1 MGRRKGIAVLW
12 AALLGAFALVSAP
25 AAAQGAPGRV
35 VAVGDLHGD
44 FVAWRAIAQAAGLV
58 DARGRWSGGRATLVQ
73 LGDMVDR
80 GPDSLRV
87 VQDMMRLQREARGAG
102 GRVVA
107 LVGNHEAMNMTDDLR
122 YVSAA
127 DFAAYATP
135 DSPRLRER
143 AWAAYRERIEASY
156 RRRDPAMTAE
166 AIRAAWLAAT
176 PLGWL
181 EHQAAWRPDGAV
193 GGWITAQPAIAQID
207 GTLFVHG
214 GLSAAYAT
222 LPVAEINARVAR
234 ALRAQETAPN
244 TILTD
249 PQGPLW
255 YRGLAQRDPAEPNP
269 VSVEDELAQVL
280 AGHQARRIVIAH
292 TPILSGVAILNE
304 GRLAR
309 VDTGISSVYGGVL
322 GWLEI
327 AGDQLTARSTPRPP
341 ASGAR

>member
-1 MGRRKGIAVLW
+1 MGMKVIWV
-12 AALLGAFALVSAP
+12 ALLGALTLLSTP
-25 AAAQGAPGRV
+25 AAAQGAPGRI

-44 FVAWRAIAQAAGLV
+44 FAAWRAIAQAAGVV
-58 DARGRWSGGRATLVQ
+58 DARGRWSGGRTTLVQ

-87 VQDMMRLQREARGAG
+87 VQDVMRLQREARGAG
-102 GRVVA
+102 GRVIA

-156 RRRDPAMTAE
+156 RRRDPAMSAE
-166 AIRAAWLAAT
+166 AIRQAWLAVT

-181 EHQAAWRPDGAV
+181 EHQAAWRPDGSV
-193 GGWITAQPAIAQID
+193 GGWIASEPAIVQLGD
-207 GTLFVHG
+207 TLFVHG

-222 LPVAEINARVAR
+222 TPVAEINARVAR
-234 ALRAQETAPN
+234 ALRAQETAPDS
-244 TILTD
+244 ILNAPD
-249 PQGPLW
+249 GPLW
-255 YRGLAQRDPAEPNP
+255 YRGLATRETPDSRPL
-269 VSVEDELAQVL
+269 SVDDELTQVL
-280 AGHQARRIVIAH
+280 AGHHARRIVIAH
-292 TPILSGVAILNE
+292 TPILTGVEIGHD

-309 VDTGISSVYGGVL
+309 VDTGVSSVYGGVL

-327 AGDQLTARSTPRPP
+327 IGDQLTAHATPRPP
-341 ASGAR
+341 TAGAR